1 MSNFS
6 KDFKVLGVTPENI
19 GKLAIKRGIPTI
31 LNYFDQ
37 KIVNKIK
44 RKYGKPNVITATNV
58 FAHIDRPKKL
68 LKEILSLLDK
78 DGVFISES
86 HYLMPFLK
94 KVQYD
99 TNYHE
104 HLRYYSLR
112 SLSKLFFLTI

>member
-19 GKLAIKRGIPTI
+19 EKLAIKRGIPTI

-44 RKYGKPNVITATNV
+44 RKYGKPNVITTNV

-94 KVQYD
+94 KS
-99 TNYHE
+99 N
-104 HLRYYSLR
+104 
-112 SLSKLFFLTI
+112 TIQFIMNI